1 MRASRV
7 KRFFRDQHF
16 FSSYVSRLTRA
27 QVCIDGTA
35 GCFAWPRSRGQPP
48 KPGGSRRK
56 ARGVDG
62 ESARRATIVAGH
74 YAANVTDLPLILF
87 PPFRLRLFNRS
98 KAEPSS
104 LCSNSAASTYI
115 RSESSPYQGP
125 PCIVARAKGSKGD
138 GTILRGG
145 VFQPCQI
152 AITHPPWIRSV
163 PFVRVQASV
172 LKCFKSSKLHLSEP
186 IRSPGSATVRSA
198 ACVRLRRS

>member
-35 GCFAWPRSRGQPP
+35 GCFAWPCSRGQPP

-104 LCSNSAASTYI
+104 LCSNS
-115 RSESSPYQGP
+115 R
-125 PCIVARAKGSKGD
+125 CINLYPVG
-138 GTILRGG
+138 IE
-145 VFQPCQI
+145 
-152 AITHPPWIRSV
+152 SV
-163 PFVRVQASV
+163 P
-172 LKCFKSSKLHLSEP
+172 
-186 IRSPGSATVRSA
+186 RSPMHRCEGKGLQGGWDHSSWRRLSAMSNSDHTSTLDSKRSF
-198 ACVRLRRS
+198 RSCSGLCAEVF